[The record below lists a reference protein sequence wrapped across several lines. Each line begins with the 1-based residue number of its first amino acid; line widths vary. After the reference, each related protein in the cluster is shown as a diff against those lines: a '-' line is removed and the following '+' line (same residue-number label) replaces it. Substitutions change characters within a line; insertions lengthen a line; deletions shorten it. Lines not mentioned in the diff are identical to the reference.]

1 MIVIDASPLNKMQ
14 RGILTAVCVPVT
26 PSVFVTVCSKK
37 VITEYLNA
45 LKVKCTLYCEAK
57 NTIFKVDDNP

>member
-14 RGILTAVCVPVT
+14 RGLLTAVCIPVT

-37 VITEYLNA
+37 LITEYLNA

-57 NTIFKVDDNP
+57 NTIFKVGNP